1 VTDVALVVYV
11 LCALTSVACA
21 VLLWRGYRRS
31 RARLLLWSS
40 LCFWGFFLNNVL
52 LIVDVRVVPDVD
64 LSLWRSLPAA
74 AGLALLLYGL
84 VWDSNA

>member
-1 VTDVALVVYV
+1 MALVVYL
-11 LCALTSVACA
+11 LCALTSAACA

-52 LIVDVRVVPDVD
+52 LIVDVQLVPDVD
-64 LSLWRSLPAA
+64 LSFWRSVPTAV
-74 AGLALLLYGL
+74 GLALLLYGL
-84 VWDSNA
+84 VWDADA